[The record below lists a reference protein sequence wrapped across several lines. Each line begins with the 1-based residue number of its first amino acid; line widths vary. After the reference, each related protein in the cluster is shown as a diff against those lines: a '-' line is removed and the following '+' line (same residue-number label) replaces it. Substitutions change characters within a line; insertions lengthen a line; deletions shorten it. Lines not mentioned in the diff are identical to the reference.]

1 MITTGVGKQRE
12 ILTLFADTC
21 RVVPSVVYILTC
33 CVSETTV
40 AELNNDASV
49 MLVAKTCDTSVG
61 R

>member
-12 ILTLFADTC
+12 ILALFADTC

-40 AELNNDASV
+40 AE
-49 MLVAKTCDTSVG
+49 
-61 R
+61 